1 MPPKRSLFRRIVKYA
16 LRLVLVLLLLFALQI
31 TVLAFPQMLVRNKVE
46 SGTIRLYHDG
56 DPNADFEQL
65 ASAVDQRL
73 QGSGVYDSARTDRVY
88 LIHSADL
95 YDFFVRLSLIRTDPQ
110 GFCLPFLGNSFV
122 SVSRVKALG
131 EGSGGFPKFSI
142 WEGNLAHTI
151 AHEVAHQ
158 YVADRIGRNLWRRLP
173 HWKQEGMPEYI
184 ANIAAIRQDSLASL
198 RNRVDLLN
206 NDQAWNA
213 TQGWSNWA
221 WDRIHYEAGLLVE
234 FLIDIQGYTLE
245 DIVADSVTDGDTRA
259 AMLAW
264 AAGHPAS

>member
-1 MPPKRSLFRRIVKYA
+1 MPPKRSLFRRIARYA
-16 LRLVLVLLLLFALQI
+16 LRLVLILLILFALQI
-31 TVLAFPQMLVRNKVE
+31 TVLAFPQMLVRNKAE

-73 QGSGVYDSARTDRVY
+73 QGSGVYDSTRTDRVY
-88 LIHSADL
+88 LIHSAGL
-95 YDFFVRLSLIRTDPQ
+95 YDFFVRLSLLRGDPQ
-110 GFCLPFLGNSFV
+110 GFCLSLLGNSFV

-131 EGSGGFPKFSI
+131 EGSGGLPKFSI

-198 RNRVDLLN
+198 RNRLDLLN
-206 NDQAWNA
+206 NDQAWST
-213 TQGWSNWA
+213 TQGWSNRA